1 MNKIEREFVTNK
13 MNMSKVK
20 DFFNKI
26 CTVQIK
32 LIKNKGF
39 PKQNVKGNLLIK

>member
-1 MNKIEREFVTNK
+1 MNKIEREFVTK
-13 MNMSKVK
+13 MTMSKVK

-26 CTVQIK
+26 YTVQIK